1 MLKDRVHELGQKLKV
16 DCPDNDCVVFLNT
29 FVMLEGVTADLNGCL
44 LSEWGRK
51 VLGFEQEKLEREL
64 EMMYLTNYAV
74 RKYRL
79 GK

>member
-1 MLKDRVHELGQKLKV
+1 MMNRIKELGQKLKV
-16 DCPDNDCVVFLNT
+16 ECPDNDCRVFLNIYE
-29 FVMLEGVTADLNGCL
+29 MLEGITADLNGCL

-51 VLGFEQEKLEREL
+51 VLAAEQRKLENEL

>member
-1 MLKDRVHELGQKLKV
+1 MMNRIKELGQKLKV
-16 DCPDNDCVVFLNT
+16 ECPDNDCRVFLN
-29 FVMLEGVTADLNGCL
+29 VYEMLEGITADLNGCL
-44 LSEWGRK
+44 LSKWGRK
-51 VLGFEQEKLEREL
+51 VLTAEQRRLESEL